1 MASTEIK
8 EALKNVANEVAQYV
22 KDASTLTVET
32 QTVQVGGGA
41 PTLAAKTVIKI
52 DGDNTTVLPTFKNA
66 EGKME
71 VDAVMYDLHM
81 QNVQAAIDYRSKILD
96 ALIDVL
102 LP

>member
-1 MASTEIK
+1 MAATEVK
-8 EALKNVANEVAQYV
+8 EALKNVANAVSDYV

-41 PTLAAKTVIKI
+41 PALAAKTTIKL
-52 DGDNTTVLPTFKNA
+52 DGDNTTILPTVKNA
-66 EGKME
+66 EGKVE
-71 VDAVMYDLHM
+71 VDAVLYDLHM

-96 ALIDVL
+96 SLIGVI